1 MKKDILAVLALVIL
15 AVILAGGVEIQSVEE
30 YYRVHPEEIRPE
42 DETVFLTIRCD
53 TVWNHVGDLD
63 PYLRD
68 GGYLPADGVILERRE
83 LVLRPGDTVY
93 DVLERATR
101 YHEIPLE
108 TRGSG
113 IGTGKDVYVRGIQY
127 LYEFSCGP
135 LSGWMYTVNGRFPEM
150 GSGCCSL
157 QDGDEV
163 AWVYTCDLGRDV
175 GCVWADGERRQEGN
189 P

>member
-1 MKKDILAVLALVIL
+1 M
-15 AVILAGGVEIQSVEE
+15 
-30 YYRVHPEEIRPE
+30 
-42 DETVFLTIRCD
+42 
-53 TVWNHVGDLD
+53 
-63 PYLRD
+63 
-68 GGYLPADGVILERRE
+68 
-83 LVLRPGDTVY
+83 
-93 DVLERATR
+93 
-101 YHEIPLE
+101 
-108 TRGSG
+108 
-113 IGTGKDVYVRGIQY
+113 RGIQY